1 MLGGGVP
8 AATVAVWDLRA
19 DGEPAARG
27 VVYFKAAKD
36 MHWPDPDLKVDV
48 RRAGTGYAI
57 DLRAT
62 RFARAVWIDAGD
74 AELSDNALTL
84 LPGERVTV
92 HATSPSDLAALRT
105 SLRVRSLAD
114 APAFTKS
121 R

>member
-1 MLGGGVP
+1 M
-8 AATVAVWDLRA
+8 A
-19 DGEPAARG
+19 
-27 VVYFKAAKD
+27 
-36 MHWPDPDLKVDV
+36 WPDPGLHVDV

-57 DLRAT
+57 DVQAT

-92 HATSPSDLAALRT
+92 HATSAAGLAALRT